1 MLIKEI
7 IKEINGKTIKAQFK
21 SNEALKINNK
31 PVKEKYRIEI
41 GYEQK
46 TFQGAGMNFTKSV
59 SLHWELIN
67 NKAAGLQS
75 MKNIMDRIIAEQT
88 TGFQVQK

>member
-21 SNEALKINNK
+21 SNEALKINNR
-31 PVKEKYRIEI
+31 PVQEKYRIEI
-41 GYEQK
+41 GYEVK
-46 TFQGAGMNFTKSV
+46 TFKADGMNFTRSV
-59 SLHWELIN
+59 GLHWELVN

-75 MKNIMDRIIAEQT
+75 MKWMMDRIIAEQT
-88 TGFQVQK
+88 TGFQVQQ

>member
-59 SLHWELIN
+59 SLHWELVN
-67 NKAAGLQS
+67 NKAAGLKS
-75 MKNIMDRIIAEQT
+75 MKWMMDRIIAEQT
-88 TGFQVQK
+88 TGFQVTK